1 VEILFVEDN
10 PHDVEL
16 TKRAFAKASITNP
29 LHVVRDGAEAL
40 DFIFTNGPYAHRHD
54 ARLPDVIR
62 LDLNLPKK
70 NGLEVLQEIKAD
82 KRTKNIPI
90 IILTVSTRDRDII
103 ACRRLGTES
112 YIVKPVGFQNFTA
125 VAAELSLGWTL
136 LKPIRA

>member
-1 VEILFVEDN
+1 
-10 PHDVEL
+10 
-16 TKRAFAKASITNP
+16 
-29 LHVVRDGAEAL
+29 
-40 DFIFTNGPYAHRHD
+40 
-54 ARLPDVIR
+54 
-62 LDLNLPKK
+62 
-70 NGLEVLQEIKAD
+70 VLQEIKAD

-125 VAAELSLGWTL
+125 GAAELSLGWTL